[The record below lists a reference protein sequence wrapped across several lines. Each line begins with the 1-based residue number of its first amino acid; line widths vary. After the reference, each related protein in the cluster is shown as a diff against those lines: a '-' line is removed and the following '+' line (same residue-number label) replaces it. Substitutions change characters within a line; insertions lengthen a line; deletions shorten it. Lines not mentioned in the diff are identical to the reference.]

1 MRGDRLARA
10 FTLIEAMVV
19 VVIVGILAVLA
30 VVAYRRWVYTSYMA
44 EAQDMIGHIRAA
56 EESFHAENGVYLD
69 VSGGLEG
76 HFYPVQTPGAFKTA
90 WGASCTVCG
99 THQWT
104 QLNVQPQAPTA
115 FVYAVH
121 ADNSGVAPAAGSIVL
136 VSPNQPDFSSM
147 AGGPWYIAE
156 AKGDVNGDG
165 NFARVYGFSGTSQ
178 LLIDNEGN

>member
-1 MRGDRLARA
+1 
-10 FTLIEAMVV
+10 LIEAMAVV
-19 VVIVGILAVLA
+19 LIVGILALLA
-30 VVAYRRWVYTSYMA
+30 IVAYRRWIYTSYMA

-76 HFYPVQTPGAFKTA
+76 HFYPVMTPGAFKTA
-90 WGASCTVCG
+90 WGAACTVCG
-99 THQWT
+99 NHQWT
-104 QLNVQPQAPTA
+104 QLNVQAQAPTA

-121 ADNSGVAPAAGSIVL
+121 ADASGQAPTAGTIV
-136 VSPNQPDFSSM
+136 VTPPATEPSYTSM

-165 NFARVYGFSGTSQ
+165 VFTRIYGFSGASA